1 MYPSVVKSGLSLTK
15 VIGGVSKTL
24 SVANQLIPLYVQ
36 AKPIINNAK
45 SAFSVAK
52 EILSTPNSNSSNNS
66 KVTNKVKQTKEK
78 RSANTVT
85 PPIKNTNN
93 PVFFL

>member
-1 MYPSVVKSGLSLTK
+1 MYPGVVKSGLSLTK

-36 AKPIINNAK
+36 VKPMISNAK
-45 SAFSVAK
+45 SAFGVAK
-52 EILSTPNSNSSNNS
+52 EILSTPNNTKTSSGKKGN
-66 KVTNKVKQTKEK
+66 VLETKK
-78 RSANTVT
+78 RSVSNVT
-85 PPIKNTNN
+85 PQIKNTNN

>member
-1 MYPSVVKSGLSLTK
+1 MYPGVVKSGLSLTK

-24 SVANQLIPLYVQ
+24 SVANQLIPLYVK
-36 AKPIINNAK
+36 AKPLINNAK
-45 SAFSVAK
+45 STFNVAK
-52 EILSTPNSNSSNNS
+52 EILSTTNTNNHALPN
-66 KVTNKVKQTKEK
+66 KVTKTKEK
-78 RSANTVT
+78 RSVNTIT

>member
-1 MYPSVVKSGLSLTK
+1 MYPGILKTSLNLPK
-15 VIGGVSKTL
+15 VINGVSKTL
-24 SVANQLIPLYVQ
+24 SVANQLIPLYVK
-36 AKPIINNAK
+36 AKPLINNAK

-66 KVTNKVKQTKEK
+66 KVPSKVNQPKEK
-78 RSANTVT
+78 RSVNTIT
-85 PPIKNTNN
+85 PPTKNSNN